1 MVNLNGM
8 NYDSLKEICL
18 FFGIKGLNAKV
29 STLVNKIEVFMQENG
44 ITELPNSEQLELA
57 KSLRDD
63 KRKEYEMSRG
73 EEKQPLEEIV
83 ETTTVVKKA
92 VSKAIMKIKD
102 YPKKKVIVQSRDD
115 EEQYQT
121 FSVNDYGVVVT
132 MGEEILL
139 PEPIIDMIKGLTTIV
154 HKPDT
159 ESGFNKAKEVN
170 RYFVTIV

>member
-1 MVNLNGM
+1 MEELNGM
-8 NYDSLKEICL
+8 NHERLKEICL

-29 STLVNKIEVFMQENG
+29 STLVNKINEFMQENG
-44 ITELPNSEQLELA
+44 ITELPSSEQLELA
-57 KSLRDD
+57 KSLRDE
-63 KRKEYEMSRG
+63 KRKEYEMSQG
-73 EEKQPLEEIV
+73 NQVQEEVV
-83 ETTTVVKKA
+83 ETTTVVRKPVAKA
-92 VSKAIMKIKD
+92 PLKIKD

-139 PEPIIDMIKGLTTIV
+139 PEPIIDLIKGLTTIV
-154 HKPDT
+154 HKPDV